1 MRPCTIANVVIAFL
15 LQTPR
20 DGRAFCS
27 LSLVNRERNHCGGV
41 FIADDRYSLDSLLA
55 SQPYLNKHPKVPR
68 DFAIL
73 PFNVLVHHVEET
85 LSHVQVLSRELTS
98 TEKRIAEGSIS
109 LEDNGDYKLLNR
121 LNLEYLRLQRRSAF
135 ELELAQNLMKYMDEY
150 EKMWHVLWE
159 GGTSYIEEMKEKIEQ
174 QKRYAQQVQEDL
186 DVIPRRIKNQS
197 KAVRIGH
204 TEYGVERLLMIAT
217 DLQLHPAARQRSQ
230 HSAGADEPQDRRGK
244 PA

>member
-1 MRPCTIANVVIAFL
+1 MHSARHLADQRTAFL

-27 LSLVNRERNHCGGV
+27 LSLVNRERSHCGGV
-41 FIADDRYSLDSLLA
+41 FIADERYGLDALLA

-73 PFNVLVHHVEET
+73 PFNILVHHIEET
-85 LSHVQVLSRELTS
+85 LSHVQKLSRELTS

-135 ELELAQNLMKYMDEY
+135 ELELAQNLMRYIDEY
-150 EKMWHVLWE
+150 HRMWTVLWE
-159 GGTSYIEEMKEKIEQ
+159 GGTSYIEEMKEKIDQ
-174 QKRYAQQVQEDL
+174 QMRYAEQVRQDL

-197 KAVRIGH
+197 KAVSLR
-204 TEYGVERLLMIAT
+204 TPTDVLSMQLLT
-217 DLQLHPAARQRSQ
+217 RPDLQFHPAERQRS
-230 HSAGADEPQDRRGK
+230 
-244 PA
+244 